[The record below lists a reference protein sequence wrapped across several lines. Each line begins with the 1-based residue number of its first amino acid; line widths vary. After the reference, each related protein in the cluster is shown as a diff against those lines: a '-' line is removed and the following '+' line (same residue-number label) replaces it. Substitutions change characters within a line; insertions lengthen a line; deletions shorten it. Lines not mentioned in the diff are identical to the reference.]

1 MKERSNSI
9 TGGLPNIK
17 GSTVQILR
25 VLYESLIPTESAH
38 RKADDLLIGLDNQAA
53 TTFST
58 LPNTSLL
65 SSTLSTIDVAIGKL
79 TNDKAK
85 TSIAA
90 EFSRRNA
97 EIQSNIH
104 ALNTHLEEKVR
115 PLYKDIK
122 DLHVTIRSLIAK
134 EDSPDKRNQLMQ
146 NIDMLKNKTAE
157 FKIVTDEYM
166 KKYNAAQ
173 TDQATLR
180 HEVSRN
186 VPISEPAPTPG
197 ISPTP

>member
-17 GSTVQILR
+17 GSTVHIWR

-53 TTFST
+53 TTFTT
-58 LPNTSLL
+58 LPSTSLL
-65 SSTLSTIDVAIGKL
+65 STTLSTIDVAIGKL
-79 TNDKAK
+79 PKDK
-85 TSIAA
+85 TTVAA
-90 EFSRRNA
+90 EFLRRNA
-97 EIQSNIH
+97 EIQTNIH

-157 FKIVTDEYM
+157 FKIVTDEYI
-166 KKYNAAQ
+166 KKYNTAQ
-173 TDQATLR
+173 ADQATLR